1 MTPSRRYSYVRAV
14 VDSRAVAIERDE
26 EQLLTQLREGDEEAF
41 CALVHRHT
49 SSMTRVAMAFV
60 SRRAVADEV
69 VQETWL
75 NVVRGLGS
83 FEGRS
88 SLRTWIYAILGNCAR
103 RRAEQEQRLVPL
115 SEIAA
120 DEASGDEL
128 GVSRDRFFDSGRWA
142 GMWSTA
148 VSRWDGL
155 PEERLASSELR
166 VTLLEAIDALPR
178 MQRAVITLRDVEGW
192 SSEEV
197 CGYLGLASGN
207 QRILLHRARA
217 AARAA
222 IEHYLEEG
230 AE

>member
-1 MTPSRRYSYVRAV
+1 MRSSCYGGGVVKVRPA
-14 VDSRAVAIERDE
+14 AMERGE
-26 EQLLTQLREGDEEAF
+26 EQLLTELRNGDEEAF
-41 CALVHRHT
+41 CALVRWHT
-49 SSMTRVAMAFV
+49 PSMTRVAMAFV
-60 SRRAVADEV
+60 SRRAVAEEV

-75 NVVRGLGS
+75 NVVRSLDA
-83 FEGRS
+83 FEARS

-103 RRAEQEQRLVPL
+103 RRADEEHRLVPL

-120 DEASGDEL
+120 DEASGDQL

-148 VSRWDGL
+148 VSPWEDL
-155 PEERLASSELR
+155 PEERLVSSELR
-166 VTLLEAIDALPR
+166 AALLEAIDALPR

-197 CGYLGLASGN
+197 CNYLGLASGN

-217 AARAA
+217 AARLA
-222 IEHYLEEG
+222 IERYVEEG
-230 AE
+230 T